1 MYIFILILGKIFDL
15 VKMKIKILNK
25 NIRIVLEKKE
35 KWKVV
40 ILIKYIFIWG

>member
-15 VKMKIKILNK
+15 VYTKIKILNK

-40 ILIKYIFIWG
+40 LNIYLFGVK

>member
-25 NIRIVLEKKE
+25 NIRIVFEKKE

-40 ILIKYIFIWG
+40 LNIFGVK

>member
-25 NIRIVLEKKE
+25 NIRIVLEKKG

-40 ILIKYIFIWG
+40 LNIYLFGVK